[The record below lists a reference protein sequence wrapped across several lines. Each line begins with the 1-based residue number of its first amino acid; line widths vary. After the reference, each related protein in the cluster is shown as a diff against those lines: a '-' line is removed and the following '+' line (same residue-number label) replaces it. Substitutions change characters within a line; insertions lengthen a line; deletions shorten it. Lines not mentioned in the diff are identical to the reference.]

1 MRVCLNPES
10 MLEGHPI
17 YIAASDN
24 MGLTKLFKVAD
35 GIQLDKLVL
44 TLDET
49 YQPEGSGLHVSQ
61 RK

>member
-1 MRVCLNPES
+1 